1 MSQRKF
7 LTIFIYTLLI
17 LFVGR
22 NLTFFPTWQGL
33 SNEKDFSEILK
44 SQTQEILADKKGSFS
59 VYYKN
64 LNRDESFEIDSQTIH
79 KAASV
84 NKVPIIIALYKEAE
98 EGNLELEEQITIQEV
113 DIQDYGTGTIRYQKP
128 GQTYSLRSLAKLAL
142 KQSDNT
148 AAHVLKNKVG
158 EGIIQDATNSLGLT
172 QTSIVENTTS
182 AKDMGILFEKLYKG
196 ELLSSGNTTEV
207 LSFMRDT
214 DIEDR
219 LPKNLNGATVYHK
232 TGDEVGIVHD
242 VGIIEK
248 DNSVFFIA
256 VMASD
261 VGGQENE
268 AKNIISQ
275 IAEKLTDYISE
286 HS

>member
-158 EGIIQDATNSLGLT
+158 EGIIQDTTNSLGLT